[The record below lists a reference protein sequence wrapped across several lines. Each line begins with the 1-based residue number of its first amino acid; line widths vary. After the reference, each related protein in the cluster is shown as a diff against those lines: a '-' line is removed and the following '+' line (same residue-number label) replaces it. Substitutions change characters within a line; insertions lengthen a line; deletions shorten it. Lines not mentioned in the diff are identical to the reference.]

1 MGASKEDWLNIFDML
16 SDSVSQSNKCLNEYL
31 EEFISI
37 NITKGI
43 TGKQNRIKSNVSFV
57 EKLVRN
63 DYLNKWDY
71 IIGED
76 EKNKKTLSSNLP
88 DFIGYR
94 INTLFFNEEEQLAKN
109 LIEFLNQKSNIEIPA
124 DQLSPHNQQANGHPI
139 MKFQGLIKSAD
150 DPELKFGFEI
160 QIKSS
165 IHNLWGEVE
174 HGSIY
179 KPNNFDFRIEEK
191 KKNVEEIWNTLT
203 SCDRQLYLLKKE
215 TYKKEPIKSPWTCF

>member
-76 EKNKKTLSSNLP
+76 EKNKKTLSRNLP

-94 INTLFFNEEEQLAKN
+94 INTLFFNEEEQLAKK
-109 LIEFLNQKSNIEIPA
+109 LIEFLNKKQNIEIPA
-124 DQLSPHNQQANGHPI
+124 D
-139 MKFQGLIKSAD
+139 
-150 DPELKFGFEI
+150 
-160 QIKSS
+160 
-165 IHNLWGEVE
+165 
-174 HGSIY
+174 
-179 KPNNFDFRIEEK
+179 
-191 KKNVEEIWNTLT
+191 
-203 SCDRQLYLLKKE
+203 
-215 TYKKEPIKSPWTCF
+215 

>member
-76 EKNKKTLSSNLP
+76 EKK
-88 DFIGYR
+88 
-94 INTLFFNEEEQLAKN
+94 
-109 LIEFLNQKSNIEIPA
+109 
-124 DQLSPHNQQANGHPI
+124 
-139 MKFQGLIKSAD
+139 
-150 DPELKFGFEI
+150 
-160 QIKSS
+160 
-165 IHNLWGEVE
+165 
-174 HGSIY
+174 
-179 KPNNFDFRIEEK
+179 
-191 KKNVEEIWNTLT
+191 
-203 SCDRQLYLLKKE
+203 
-215 TYKKEPIKSPWTCF
+215 